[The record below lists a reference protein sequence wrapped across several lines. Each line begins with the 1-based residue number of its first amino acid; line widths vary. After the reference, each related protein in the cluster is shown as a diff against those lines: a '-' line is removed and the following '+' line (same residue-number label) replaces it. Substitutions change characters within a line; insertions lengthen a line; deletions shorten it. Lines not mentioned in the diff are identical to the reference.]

1 MEDGGSPYY
10 GLIAFAVLLLLN
22 GWYYA
27 FEAAMDS
34 VNESELEKKQ
44 ESGKKNASRVLN
56 FLDHTIAFEQTIR
69 IMTVINGVLAGL
81 FPMRQFTYYVMSNWF
96 DIKQNKDLFFVG
108 TILVVLLL
116 GMLLFAIVSLAS
128 HKIGKKKALS
138 VSMNLVLF
146 IQFVTIIMLPVRCF
160 ANGIANLFV
169 RLFGVDPHATNE
181 DVTEEEIISMVNEGH
196 EQGVLEASE
205 AEMIHNIFEFG
216 DKEAGD
222 IMTHRK
228 NMVVLSGYLTLKEAL
243 EIMLEGNNTRYPVFD
258 EDMDNIIGI
267 VHLRDIMAGCH
278 EQHLSK
284 SKLIEVPE
292 LLRDVEFIPE
302 TRNINLLFQSMQRNK
317 SHMVIVVDEY
327 GQTSGLVTMEDILEE
342 IVGNIF
348 DEYDEDHLMIVKNE
362 DDSYFLDGAAPIEE
376 VAKALNLSIDVDDF
390 DTLNGYLVTLLDS
403 IPESGKHYTVEDEQY
418 RYQILAVD
426 NKMIQSVEASPLEPK
441 EQEQENNDLE
451 NKEEV

>member
-22 GWYYA
+22 GWLYA

-34 VNESELEKKQ
+34 VNESELEKKK
-44 ESGKKNASRVLN
+44 EAGKRNATRVLRI
-56 FLDHTIAFEQTIR
+56 LDNPVAFEQTIR
-69 IMTVINGVLAGL
+69 ILTVVNGVLAGL
-81 FPMRQFTYYVMSNWF
+81 FPMRQFTYYVMGNWF
-96 DIKQNKDLFFVG
+96 EIKQEKELFFVG
-108 TILVVLLL
+108 TILIVLLI
-116 GMLLFAIVSLAS
+116 GMLLFAITSLAS
-128 HKIGKKKALS
+128 YKIGKKKALS
-138 VSMNLVLF
+138 VSMGLVFF
-146 IQFVTIIMLPVRCF
+146 IQWVTLLMLPVRCL
-160 ANGIANLFV
+160 ANVFSNLVV
-169 RLFGVDPHATNE
+169 RLFGVDPHAANE
-181 DVTEEEIISMVNEGH
+181 EVTEEEIISMVNEGH

-228 NMVVLSGYLTLKEAL
+228 NMVVLSSQLTLKEAL
-243 EIMLEGNNTRYPVFD
+243 EIMLEGNNTRYPVYG

-284 SKLIEVPE
+284 SKLNEVPE
-292 LLRDVEFIPE
+292 LLREVEFIPE

-376 VAKALNLSIDVDDF
+376 VAKALNLAIDVDDF
-390 DTLNGYLVTLLDS
+390 DTLNGYLVTLLDT
-403 IPESGKHYTVEDEQY
+403 IPESGKHYTVEDGQY
-418 RYQILAVD
+418 KYQILAVD
-426 NKMIQSVEASPLEPK
+426 NKMIQSVEASLLQPK
-441 EQEQENNDLE
+441 NLENNE
-451 NKEEV
+451 IGNREEE

>member
-44 ESGKKNASRVLN
+44 ESGKKNASRVLK
-56 FLDHTIAFEQTIR
+56 FLDHPIAFEQTIR

-228 NMVVLSGYLTLKEAL
+228 NMVVLSGQLTLKEAL